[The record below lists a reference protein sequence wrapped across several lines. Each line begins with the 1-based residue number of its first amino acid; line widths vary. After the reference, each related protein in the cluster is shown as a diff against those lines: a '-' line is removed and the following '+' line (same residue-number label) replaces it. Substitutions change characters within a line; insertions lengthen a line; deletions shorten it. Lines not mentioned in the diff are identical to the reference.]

1 MKPITYVIP
10 PHKNEIVLL
19 SILKEMWG
27 LLFYKMNTNAATE
40 KTGRVWNP
48 QNTLPFLKSVLND
61 KEPNQLA
68 NGHEE
73 VSKSFVLQ
81 FPTNQMYSK
90 PI

>member
-1 MKPITYVIP
+1 
-10 PHKNEIVLL
+10 
-19 SILKEMWG
+19 
-27 LLFYKMNTNAATE
+27 MNTNAATE

-81 FPTNQMYSK
+81 FPTNQITNRMYSK